1 MKIRNILLISTT
13 AILLTGCFATT
24 SANLEK
30 QNFMNKFKIEKDYK
44 SAAKYTYEMFQIC
57 RTNNLL
63 TYKNDIYENVGKAE
77 VTANGKITIF
87 GGTNYW
93 TKINFQKDDSGN
105 TVTKDFGIPQGSP
118 ISAVL
123 ANIYM
128 LDFDYEIN
136 KYLESI
142 GGIYRR
148 YSDDMVAIC
157 PLDKKDEVIK
167 LLKV

>member
-77 VTANGKITIF
+77 GTAITVKKFIRF
-87 GGTNYW
+87 ETGEGIA
-93 TKINFQKDDSGN
+93 KKEENF
-105 TVTKDFGIPQGSP
+105 
-118 ISAVL
+118 A
-123 ANIYM
+123 
-128 LDFDYEIN
+128 E
-136 KYLESI
+136 E
-142 GGIYRR
+142 
-148 YSDDMVAIC
+148 VA
-157 PLDKKDEVIK
+157 KQMGM
-167 LLKV
+167 

>member
-1 MKIRNILLISTT
+1 MKIRNILFVNTT
-13 AILLTGCFATT
+13 AILFAGCFATT

-30 QNFMNKFKIEKDYK
+30 QNFMNKFTIKKDYK

-93 TKINFQKDDSGN
+93 TKINLQKDNLGN
-105 TVTKDFGIPQGSP
+105 TKVTIYSYMNSDSTRRTAKLVEEWLVNNSKECDS
-118 ISAVL
+118 L
-123 ANIYM
+123 AFY
-128 LDFDYEIN
+128 
-136 KYLESI
+136 
-142 GGIYRR
+142 
-148 YSDDMVAIC
+148 
-157 PLDKKDEVIK
+157 
-167 LLKV
+167 